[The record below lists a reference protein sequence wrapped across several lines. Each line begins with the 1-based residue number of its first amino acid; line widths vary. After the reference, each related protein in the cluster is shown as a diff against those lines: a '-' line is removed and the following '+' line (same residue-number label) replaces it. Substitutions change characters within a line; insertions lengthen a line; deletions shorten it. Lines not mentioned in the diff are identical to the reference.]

1 MLYDMHQTMEHD
13 KQKIIV
19 LANNVEKAERNSIQ
33 ILGIFSAVIMFSA
46 SSVQIFSMTGIT
58 IDYAIKFMLAFGYC
72 LVLFISLIW
81 LISRDDH
88 SRISLRYRVFFVVLL
103 TATLMSLIY
112 ISNGDNNHKSNTENE
127 SILPKIRK
135 DTINKIFQSPRPRLK
150 HSPMT

>member
-1 MLYDMHQTMEHD
+1 
-13 KQKIIV
+13 
-19 LANNVEKAERNSIQ
+19 
-33 ILGIFSAVIMFSA
+33 MFSA